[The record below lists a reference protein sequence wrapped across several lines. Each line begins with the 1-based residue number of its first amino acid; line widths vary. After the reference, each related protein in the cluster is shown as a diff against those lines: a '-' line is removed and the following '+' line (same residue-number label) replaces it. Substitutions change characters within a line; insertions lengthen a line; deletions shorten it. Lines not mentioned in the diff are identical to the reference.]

1 MNFLLE
7 TDPRWKVWK
16 ACESP
21 IEQMLCCGLFALLG
35 CKAVHDPY
43 NLNRRPELAEIAG
56 SNCAAFAFS
65 QHWIKPSN
73 EQKYRA
79 DFLLVLINPI
89 QRTARHIV
97 LECDGREFHETEEQ
111 QLYDRQRDED
121 ILASGYYA
129 VRRFSGRDINY
140 RFQNTITTIMADL
153 VNFNVEPD
161 IPEDCAAYA
170 AMICPTAFVER
181 IPADD
186 ADLYDPPIYGQR
198 EAPDEYA
205 FI

>member
-1 MNFLLE
+1 MNFLDQS
-7 TDPRWKVWK
+7 DPRWKAWK

-21 IEQMLCCGLFALLG
+21 IEQMLCCGLFAILG

-43 NLNRRPELAEIAG
+43 NLNRRAELADIAG
-56 SNCAAFAFS
+56 AEPAAFAFS

-89 QRTARHIV
+89 HRTARHIV
-97 LECDGREFHETEEQ
+97 IECDGKDFHNSEEQ
-111 QLYDRQRDED
+111 KRYDQQRDED

-129 VRRFSGRDINY
+129 VRRFSGRDIHRRWQY
-140 RFQNTITTIMADL
+140 TITTIMADL
-153 VNFNVEPD
+153 VSFNVEPK
-161 IPEDCAAYA
+161 IPPDCADYA
-170 AMICPTAFVER
+170 TFLCPTQFFER
-181 IPADD
+181 MPADD